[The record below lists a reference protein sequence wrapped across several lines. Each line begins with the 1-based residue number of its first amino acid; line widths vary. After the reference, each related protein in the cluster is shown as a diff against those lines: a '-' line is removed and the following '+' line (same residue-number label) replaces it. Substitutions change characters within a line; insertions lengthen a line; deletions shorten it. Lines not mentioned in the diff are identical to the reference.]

1 MKLFNAFLIA
11 AVLTVAA
18 ACSKNEPV
26 KIIETPTETVY
37 SGTMTV
43 VADGKDN
50 VSENVNVNV
59 NVSPQDDGTATII
72 FNKVKFVPQ
81 MPVSLDVTVPRV
93 KCEIRENEIIL
104 SGNDIVPLAMG
115 MPYAKY
121 NVTSLT
127 GKIIAGKLTIS
138 LNFGE
143 FATSYVGDAQ

>member
-1 MKLFNAFLIA
+1 MKLLNAFLIA
-11 AVLTVAA
+11 AVSVVAA

-26 KIIETPTETVY
+26 KIIETPAETVY
-37 SGTMTV
+37 SGTLTV
-43 VADGKDN
+43 VAGGKDN
-50 VSENVNVNV
+50 VSENVNVNLQV
-59 NVSPQDDGTATII
+59 DGTATII

-81 MPVSLDVTVPRV
+81 MPVSLDVTVPGV

-121 NVTSLT
+121 KVTSLS
-127 GKIIAGKLTIS
+127 GKITAGKLTVS

>member
-1 MKLFNAFLIA
+1 MKLLNAFLIA
-11 AVLTVAA
+11 AVSVVAA

-26 KIIETPTETVY
+26 KIIETPAETVY

-43 VADGKDN
+43 VAGGKDN
-50 VSENVNVNV
+50 VSENVNVNL
-59 NVSPQDDGTATII
+59 QDDGTATII

-81 MPVSLDVTVPRV
+81 MPVSLDVTVPGV
-93 KCEIRENEIIL
+93 KCECRENEIIL

-121 NVTSLT
+121 KVTSLN
-127 GKIIAGKLTIS
+127 GKITAGKLMVS

>member
-1 MKLFNAFLIA
+1 MKFLKAFLFV
-11 AVLTVAA
+11 AVLVVAA

-43 VADGKDN
+43 VADGKYN
-50 VSENVNVNV
+50 VSENVKV
-59 NVSPQDDGTATII
+59 NVSFQEDGMANII

-81 MPVSLDVTVPRV
+81 MPVSLDVTVPGV
-93 KCEIRENEIIL
+93 KCETRENEIIL

-127 GKIIAGKLTIS
+127 GKIIAGKLTVS

>member
-1 MKLFNAFLIA
+1 MKFLKAFLFA
-11 AVLTVAA
+11 AVLVVAA

-37 SGTMTV
+37 SGTLTV
-43 VADGKDN
+43 VAAGKDN

-59 NVSPQDDGTATII
+59 NLQDDGTATII

-81 MPVSLDVTVPRV
+81 MPVSLDVTVPGV

-115 MPYAKY
+115 MPYERYK
-121 NVTSLT
+121 VTSLT
-127 GKIIAGKLTIS
+127 GKIIAGKLTVS

-143 FATSYVGDAQ
+143 FATSYAGDAQ

>member
-50 VSENVNVNV
+50 VSENVNV
-59 NVSPQDDGTATII
+59 SLQDDGTATII

-81 MPVSLDVTVPRV
+81 MPVSLDVTVPGV

-115 MPYAKY
+115 MPYEKY
-121 NVTSLT
+121 KVTSLT
-127 GKIIAGKLTIS
+127 GKITAGKLTVS

>member
-1 MKLFNAFLIA
+1 MKLLNAFLIA
-11 AVLTVAA
+11 AVSVVAA

-26 KIIETPTETVY
+26 KIIETPVETVY
-37 SGTMTV
+37 SGTLTV
-43 VADGKDN
+43 VADGKAK

-59 NVSPQDDGTATII
+59 NLQDEGTATII

-81 MPVSLDVTVPRV
+81 MPVSLDVTVPGV

-121 NVTSLT
+121 NVTSLS
-127 GKIIAGKLTIS
+127 GKITAGKLTVS

-143 FATSYVGDAQ
+143 FATSYAGDAH

>member
-1 MKLFNAFLIA
+1 MKLLNAFLIA
-11 AVLTVAA
+11 AVSVVAA

-26 KIIETPTETVY
+26 KIIETPAETVY

-43 VADGKDN
+43 VAGGKDN

-59 NVSPQDDGTATII
+59 NLQDDGTATII

-81 MPVSLDVTVPRV
+81 MPVSLDVTVPGV
-93 KCEIRENEIIL
+93 KCEIRKNEIIL

-115 MPYAKY
+115 MPYEKY
-121 NVTSLT
+121 KVTSLS
-127 GKIIAGKLTIS
+127 GKITAGKLTVS

-143 FATSYVGDAQ
+143 FATSYVGDA

>member
-1 MKLFNAFLIA
+1 MKLLNAFLIA
-11 AVLTVAA
+11 VVSVVAA

-26 KIIETPTETVY
+26 KIIETPAETVY

-43 VADGKDN
+43 VVGGKDN

-59 NVSPQDDGTATII
+59 NLQDDGTATII

-81 MPVSLDVTVPRV
+81 MPVSLDVTVPGV
-93 KCEIRENEIIL
+93 KCECRENEIIL

-121 NVTSLT
+121 NVTSLS
-127 GKIIAGKLTIS
+127 GKIISGKLNIS
-138 LNFGE
+138 LNFGG

>member
-1 MKLFNAFLIA
+1 MKLLKASLFA
-11 AVLTVAA
+11 AVLVVAA

-26 KIIETPTETVY
+26 KIIETPAETVY

-50 VSENVNVNV
+50 VSENVKV
-59 NVSPQDDGTATII
+59 NVSFQEDGTATII

-81 MPVSLDVTVPRV
+81 MPVSLDVTVPGV
-93 KCEIRENEIIL
+93 TCETRENEIIL

-115 MPYAKY
+115 MPYERYK
-121 NVTSLT
+121 VTSLT

-138 LNFGE
+138 LNFGG

>member
-1 MKLFNAFLIA
+1 MRLFNDFLMS
-11 AVLTVAA
+11 AVLVVAA
-18 ACSKNEPV
+18 ACSKNEPE

-43 VADGKDN
+43 VAGGKDN

-59 NVSPQDDGTATII
+59 NLQDDGTATII

-81 MPVSLDVTVPRV
+81 MPVSLDVTVPGV
-93 KCEIRENEIIL
+93 KCECRENEIIL
-104 SGNDIVPLAMG
+104 SGNDIVPLTMG
-115 MPYAKY
+115 MPYEKY
-121 NVTSLT
+121 KVTSLT
-127 GKIIAGKLTIS
+127 GKIISGKLTIS

>member
-1 MKLFNAFLIA
+1 MKLFKTFLFA
-11 AVLTVAA
+11 AVLVVAA
-18 ACSKNEPV
+18 ACSKNEPM
-26 KIIETPTETVY
+26 KNIETPTETVY

-50 VSENVNVNV
+50 VSENVKV
-59 NVSPQDDGTATII
+59 NVSFQEDGTATII

-81 MPVSLDVTVPRV
+81 MPVSLDVTVPGV
-93 KCEIRENEIIL
+93 KCEIRKNEIIL

-121 NVTSLT
+121 KVTSLS
-127 GKIIAGKLTIS
+127 GKITAGKLTVS

-143 FATSYVGDAQ
+143 YATSYAGDAQ

>member
-1 MKLFNAFLIA
+1 MKLLNAFLIA
-11 AVLTVAA
+11 AISVVAA

-26 KIIETPTETVY
+26 TIIETPAETVY

-43 VADGKDN
+43 VAGGKDN
-50 VSENVNVNV
+50 VSENVNVNL
-59 NVSPQDDGTATII
+59 QDDGTATII

-81 MPVSLDVTVPRV
+81 MPVSLDVTVPGV
-93 KCEIRENEIIL
+93 TCETRENEIIL
-104 SGNDIVPLAMG
+104 SGDDIVPLAMG

-121 NVTSLT
+121 NVTSLN
-127 GKIIAGKLTIS
+127 GKITAGKLTVS

>member
-1 MKLFNAFLIA
+1 MKLLNAFLIA
-11 AVLTVAA
+11 AVSVVAA

-26 KIIETPTETVY
+26 KIIETPAETVY
-37 SGTMTV
+37 SGTLTV
-43 VADGKDN
+43 VAGGKDN
-50 VSENVNVNV
+50 VSENVNVNL
-59 NVSPQDDGTATII
+59 QDDGTATII

-81 MPVSLDVTVPRV
+81 MPVSLDVTVPGV
-93 KCEIRENEIIL
+93 KCECRENEIIL

-121 NVTSLT
+121 NVTSLN
-127 GKIIAGKLTIS
+127 GKIIAGKLTVS

>member
-1 MKLFNAFLIA
+1 MKFLKAFLIA
-11 AVLTVAA
+11 AVSVVAA

-26 KIIETPTETVY
+26 KIIETPAETVY

-43 VADGKDN
+43 VAGGKDN
-50 VSENVNVNV
+50 VSENVKVNV
-59 NVSPQDDGTATII
+59 NLQEDGTATII

-81 MPVSLDVTVPRV
+81 MPVSLDVTVPGV
-93 KCEIRENEIIL
+93 TCEIRENEIIL

-121 NVTSLT
+121 NVTSLS
-127 GKIIAGKLTIS
+127 GKIIAGKLTVS

-143 FATSYVGDAQ
+143 FSTSYVGDAQ

>member
-1 MKLFNAFLIA
+1 MKFLNAFLIA
-11 AVLTVAA
+11 AVSVVAA

-26 KIIETPTETVY
+26 KIIETPAETVY

-43 VADGKDN
+43 VAGGKDN
-50 VSENVNVNV
+50 VSENVKVNV
-59 NVSPQDDGTATII
+59 NLQEDGTATII

-81 MPVSLDVTVPRV
+81 MPVSLDVTVPGV

-121 NVTSLT
+121 KVTSLS
-127 GKIIAGKLTIS
+127 GKITAGKLTVS

>member
-1 MKLFNAFLIA
+1 MKLLNAFLIA
-11 AVLTVAA
+11 VVSVVAA

-26 KIIETPTETVY
+26 KIIETPAETVY
-37 SGTMTV
+37 SGTLTV
-43 VADGKDN
+43 VAGGKDN

-59 NVSPQDDGTATII
+59 NLQEDGTATII

-81 MPVSLDVTVPRV
+81 MPVSLDVTVPGV
-93 KCEIRENEIIL
+93 KCECRENEIIL

-121 NVTSLT
+121 KVTSLS
-127 GKIIAGKLTIS
+127 GKIIAGKLTVS

>member
-1 MKLFNAFLIA
+1 MKLLNAFLIA
-11 AVLTVAA
+11 AVSVVAV

-43 VADGKDN
+43 VAAGKDN
-50 VSENVNVNV
+50 VSENVNVNL
-59 NVSPQDDGTATII
+59 QDDGTATII

-81 MPVSLDVTVPRV
+81 MPVSLDVTVPGV
-93 KCEIRENEIIL
+93 KCEIRKNEIIL

-121 NVTSLT
+121 KVTSLN

>member
-1 MKLFNAFLIA
+1 MKLLNAFLIA
-11 AVLTVAA
+11 AVSVVAA

-26 KIIETPTETVY
+26 KIIETPAETVY

-59 NVSPQDDGTATII
+59 SLQDDGTATII

-81 MPVSLDVTVPRV
+81 MPVSLDVTVPGV
-93 KCEIRENEIIL
+93 KCEIRKNEIIL

-115 MPYAKY
+115 MSYAKY
-121 NVTSLT
+121 KVTSLS
-127 GKIIAGKLTIS
+127 GKIIAGKLTVS

>member
-1 MKLFNAFLIA
+1 MKFLKAFLFA
-11 AVLTVAA
+11 AVLVVAA

-50 VSENVNVNV
+50 VSENVKV
-59 NVSPQDDGTATII
+59 NVSFQEDGTATII

-81 MPVSLDVTVPRV
+81 MPVSLDVTVPGV
-93 KCEIRENEIIL
+93 TCETRENEIIL
-104 SGNDIVPLAMG
+104 SGNDIVPQTMG
-115 MPYAKY
+115 MPYEKY
-121 NVTSLT
+121 KVTSLN

-143 FATSYVGDAQ
+143 FATSYAGDAQ

>member
-1 MKLFNAFLIA
+1 MKFLKAFLFA
-11 AVLTVAA
+11 AVLLVAA

-50 VSENVNVNV
+50 VSENVKVNV
-59 NVSPQDDGTATII
+59 NFQEDGTATII

-81 MPVSLDVTVPRV
+81 MPVSLDVTVPGV
-93 KCEIRENEIIL
+93 TCETRENEIIL
-104 SGNDIVPLAMG
+104 SGNDIVPQTMG
-115 MPYAKY
+115 MPYEKY
-121 NVTSLT
+121 KVTSLT
-127 GKIIAGKLTIS
+127 GKIISGKLTIS

>member
-1 MKLFNAFLIA
+1 MKLLNAFLIA
-11 AVLTVAA
+11 VVSVVAA

-26 KIIETPTETVY
+26 KIIETPAETVY

-43 VADGKDN
+43 VAGGKDN

-59 NVSPQDDGTATII
+59 NLQDDGTATII

-81 MPVSLDVTVPRV
+81 MPVSLDVTVPGV
-93 KCEIRENEIIL
+93 TCEIRENEIIL

-115 MPYAKY
+115 MPYEKY
-121 NVTSLT
+121 KVTSLS
-127 GKIIAGKLTIS
+127 GKITAGKLTVS

-143 FATSYVGDAQ
+143 FATSYAGDAQ

>member
-1 MKLFNAFLIA
+1 MKFLKAFLFA
-11 AVLTVAA
+11 AVLVVAA

-26 KIIETPTETVY
+26 KIIETPAETVY

-43 VADGKDN
+43 VAGGKDN
-50 VSENVNVNV
+50 VSENVKVNV
-59 NVSPQDDGTATII
+59 NLQEDGTATII

-81 MPVSLDVTVPRV
+81 MPVSLDVTVPGV

-121 NVTSLT
+121 NVTSLS
-127 GKIIAGKLTIS
+127 GKITAGKLTAS

>member
-1 MKLFNAFLIA
+1 MKLFKASLFA
-11 AVLTVAA
+11 AVLVVAA
-18 ACSKNEPV
+18 ACSKNEPE
-26 KIIETPTETVY
+26 KIIETPAETVY

-43 VADGKDN
+43 VAGGKDN
-50 VSENVNVNV
+50 VSENVKV
-59 NVSPQDDGTATII
+59 NVSFQEDGTATII

-81 MPVSLDVTVPRV
+81 MPVSLDVTVPGV
-93 KCEIRENEIIL
+93 TCETRENEIIL

-115 MPYAKY
+115 MPYEKY

-127 GKIIAGKLTIS
+127 GKIISGKLTIS

>member
-1 MKLFNAFLIA
+1 MKLLNAFLIA
-11 AVLTVAA
+11 VVSVVAA

-26 KIIETPTETVY
+26 KIIETPAETVY

-43 VADGKDN
+43 VVGGKDN
-50 VSENVNVNV
+50 VSENVNVNL
-59 NVSPQDDGTATII
+59 QDDGTATII

-81 MPVSLDVTVPRV
+81 MPVSLDVTVPGV

-121 NVTSLT
+121 NVTSLN
-127 GKIIAGKLTIS
+127 GKITAGKLTVS

>member
-1 MKLFNAFLIA
+1 MKFLKAFLIA
-11 AVLTVAA
+11 AVLVVAA
-18 ACSKNEPV
+18 ACSKNDPV

-59 NVSPQDDGTATII
+59 NLQDDGTATII

-81 MPVSLDVTVPRV
+81 MPVSLDVTVPGV
-93 KCEIRENEIIL
+93 TCETRENEIIL

-115 MPYAKY
+115 MPYEKY
-121 NVTSLT
+121 KVTSLT

-138 LNFGE
+138 MNFGGY
-143 FATSYVGDAQ
+143 ATSYVGDAQ

>member
-1 MKLFNAFLIA
+1 MKFLKAFLFA
-11 AVLTVAA
+11 AVLVVAA

-26 KIIETPTETVY
+26 KIIETPAETVY

-50 VSENVNVNV
+50 VSENVKV
-59 NVSPQDDGTATII
+59 NVSFQEDGTATII

-81 MPVSLDVTVPRV
+81 MPVSLDVTVPGV
-93 KCEIRENEIIL
+93 SCETRENEIIL

-115 MPYAKY
+115 MPYERYK
-121 NVTSLT
+121 VTSLS
-127 GKIIAGKLTIS
+127 GKIIAGKLTVS

-143 FATSYVGDAQ
+143 FATSYAGDAQ

>member
-1 MKLFNAFLIA
+1 MKFLKAFLFA
-11 AVLTVAA
+11 AVLVVAA

-26 KIIETPTETVY
+26 KIIETPAETVY

-50 VSENVNVNV
+50 VSENVKV
-59 NVSPQDDGTATII
+59 NVSFQEDGTAAII

-81 MPVSLDVTVPRV
+81 MPVSLDVTVPGV
-93 KCEIRENEIIL
+93 TCEIRENVIIL
-104 SGNDIVPLAMG
+104 SGNDIVPLTMG
-115 MPYAKY
+115 MPYEEYK
-121 NVTSLT
+121 VTSLT
-127 GKIIAGKLTIS
+127 GKITAGKLTVS

>member
-1 MKLFNAFLIA
+1 MKLFKTFLIA

-50 VSENVNVNV
+50 VSENVNV
-59 NVSPQDDGTATII
+59 SLKDDGTATII

-81 MPVSLDVTVPRV
+81 MPVSLDVTVPGV

-127 GKIIAGKLTIS
+127 GKITAGKLKIS

>member
-1 MKLFNAFLIA
+1 MKFLKAFLFA
-11 AVLTVAA
+11 AVSVVAA

-50 VSENVNVNV
+50 VSENVKVNV
-59 NVSPQDDGTATII
+59 GFQEDGMATII

-81 MPVSLDVTVPRV
+81 MPVSLDVTVPGV

-121 NVTSLT
+121 KVTSLS

-138 LNFGE
+138 LNFGG
-143 FATSYVGDAQ
+143 FATSYAGDAQ

>member
-1 MKLFNAFLIA
+1 MKLLNAFLIA
-11 AVLTVAA
+11 AVSVVAA

-26 KIIETPTETVY
+26 KIIETPAETVY

-43 VADGKDN
+43 VAGGKDN
-50 VSENVNVNV
+50 VSENVKVNV
-59 NVSPQDDGTATII
+59 NLQDDGTATII

-81 MPVSLDVTVPRV
+81 MPVSLDVTVPGV
-93 KCEIRENEIIL
+93 KCEIRKNEIIL

-121 NVTSLT
+121 KVTSLS
-127 GKIIAGKLTIS
+127 GKITAGKLTVS

-143 FATSYVGDAQ
+143 YATSYVGDAQ

>member
-1 MKLFNAFLIA
+1 MRFFKAFLFA
-11 AVLTVAA
+11 AVLVVAA
-18 ACSKNEPV
+18 ACSKNDPV

-43 VADGKDN
+43 VADGKYN
-50 VSENVNVNV
+50 VSENVKV
-59 NVSPQDDGTATII
+59 NVSFQEDGTANII

-81 MPVSLDVTVPRV
+81 MPVSLDVTVPGV
-93 KCEIRENEIIL
+93 KCETRENEIIL

-121 NVTSLT
+121 NVTSLS

-138 LNFGE
+138 LNFGGY
-143 FATSYVGDAQ
+143 ATSYAGDAQ

>member
-1 MKLFNAFLIA
+1 MKLLNAFLIA
-11 AVLTVAA
+11 AVSVVAA

-26 KIIETPTETVY
+26 KIIETPAETVY

-43 VADGKDN
+43 VAGGKDN
-50 VSENVNVNV
+50 VSENVKVNV
-59 NVSPQDDGTATII
+59 NLQEDGTATII

-81 MPVSLDVTVPRV
+81 MPVSLDVTVPGV
-93 KCEIRENEIIL
+93 KYEVRENEIIL

-121 NVTSLT
+121 KVTSLS
-127 GKIIAGKLTIS
+127 GKIIAGKLNIS

>member
-1 MKLFNAFLIA
+1 MKLLNAFLIA
-11 AVLTVAA
+11 AVSVVAA

-26 KIIETPTETVY
+26 KIIETPAETVY

-43 VADGKDN
+43 VVGGKDN
-50 VSENVNVNV
+50 VSENVKVNV
-59 NVSPQDDGTATII
+59 NLQDDGTATII

-81 MPVSLDVTVPRV
+81 MPVSLDVTVPGV
-93 KCEIRENEIIL
+93 KCECRKNEIIL

-121 NVTSLT
+121 NVTSLN
-127 GKIIAGKLTIS
+127 GKITAGKLTVS

>member
-1 MKLFNAFLIA
+1 MKFLKAFLIA
-11 AVLTVAA
+11 AVLVVAA

-43 VADGKDN
+43 VAGGKDN

-59 NVSPQDDGTATII
+59 NLQDDGTATII

-81 MPVSLDVTVPRV
+81 MPVSLDVTVPGV
-93 KCEIRENEIIL
+93 TCEIREKEIML

-115 MPYAKY
+115 MPYERYK
-121 NVTSLT
+121 VTSLS

-138 LNFGE
+138 LNFGV